1 VSDAHVDLLWLPV
14 GAGGHVVVRTSRW
27 WEQVQ
32 ARRERRAARPLFHS
46 ALEAFV
52 GGRRFVIE
60 MGPAWGVRAPSRG
73 VVATGPVGLRGL
85 GRSRLF
91 RYEVRCWQ
99 DGDLPDR
106 AFAVGTPVR
115 FALPDQDAQALLR
128 RVSDVPVLTWGRD
141 ALGVGDMWN
150 SNSLVSWLLQTSGV
164 DAAAIV
170 PPGNGSAPGWASG
183 LAAAARVTPPR
194 GR

>member
-1 VSDAHVDLLWLPV
+1 MTAAHVDLLWLPV
-14 GAGGHVVVRTSRW
+14 GAGGHVVVHTSRW
-27 WEQVQ
+27 WEQAQ
-32 ARRERRAARPLFHS
+32 ARREHRAPRPLFHA

-52 GGRRFVIE
+52 GGSRHVIE
-60 MGPAWGVRAPSRG
+60 MGPAWGMRDPSRG
-73 VVATGPVGLRGL
+73 VLVTGPVAMRVL

-91 RYEVRCWQ
+91 RYEVRCWR

-106 AFAVGTPVR
+106 AFAVGTPTR
-115 FALPDQDAQALLR
+115 FAMPEPEARALLR
-128 RVSDVPVLTWGRD
+128 RVADVPVLTWGRD

-170 PPGNGSAPGWASG
+170 PPDNGSAPGWASG
-183 LAAAARVTPPR
+183 LAAARLTPPQ